1 MEIDAELRG
10 QSPALAAVREQV
22 KGLLQRVASGRLP
35 AILIEG
41 ETGTGKGLLARML
54 HRGGP
59 RAGRPFVDVNCAAIP
74 ESLLESE
81 LFGHEK
87 GAFTDARQAKAGLFQ
102 TAHGGTLFLDE
113 VGLLPVALQG
123 KLLKAVEERTVR
135 RLGGTRNE
143 PIDVW
148 MISATSE
155 DLRAALRGGR
165 MREDLYHR
173 LAVVSLRLP
182 PLRERGEDVVVLAE
196 HFLARACAE
205 YGRPAKTLD
214 PDARAALR
222 HQAWPGNVRELSN
235 VMERVALLTDGA
247 RVTAAM
253 LGLSE
258 TAAAVT
264 AAPEEPPS
272 LKDAV
277 SRLERGRLVEALE
290 KAEGNL
296 SRAAELLGIP
306 RNTLRYRLQ
315 RHELRPEGAKKS
327 RPREPAP
334 ATVAPASAPVPPLAS
349 LRWQRRHLAFL
360 GASLA
365 VPAGVEP
372 PPEASRAL
380 EVMIDKVQGF
390 GGRLEEMGPTGLVAA
405 FGIEPT
411 EDPARLAALA
421 AMAIAKAAERAR
433 RHEPGGAAGA
443 RLALHVQPALVGG
456 VGGTVVIDAASKA
469 TISATLQ
476 DLLQRAA
483 PEEILVSAAATPF
496 LERRFELE
504 SAAGPGTS
512 RLTGGERVGLP
523 VGGRVA
529 PLVGRHHELEL
540 LRGLLEVARKGSGRV
555 VGVVGEAG
563 IGKSRLV
570 SEFRRGLFGAAVL
583 CLETYCLSQGSAIP
597 YFPVRGLLRLIFGLG
612 ETDDTASVAQ
622 KVNAGVRALGLQTEN
637 ALPWL
642 LQLMDAG
649 AGGEVPEELTPE
661 ALQAR
666 TFEVL
671 RHVALQASRQTPLLL
686 VVEDAHW
693 IDRTSEAFLT
703 SLAEV
708 LSGEPILLL
717 FTYRPG
723 YRPTWIGSPN
733 ATQIALSPLSPDES
747 LNVVRA
753 VMRSEQVPADV
764 AASILA
770 RAEGN
775 PFFLEEL
782 ARAAGRPDAL
792 GAATTSLEA
801 VLSARIEALP
811 EACRRVLRTASVLG
825 RHFSRRL
832 LDGVWTSP
840 ESPEPQLRELK
851 RLDLLHERVRLD
863 DASYSFKH
871 ALIQEAAYEGL
882 SASERQALH
891 AAVARTLEALHAGR
905 PDEAC
910 ELIAHHYLR
919 SAETEKA
926 LDYLELSNRKATR
939 ANAMAEA
946 KGYFDEAMKQLD
958 RRPDTAEARR
968 RRIALVVDQVPVM
981 TLLFWFDE
989 YQELLERHESMAM
1002 ALEEPGLRGAFLAA
1016 RGVCEWAVGEYDRAI
1031 GTFAQAAELC
1041 EAAGDADRAA
1051 LAYSVRQWAHLYKGE
1066 YEAVLA
1072 LLPSVAR
1079 VLDGRSSPRWRA
1091 YALGAASRACTYR
1104 GLWDQATDFAREEL
1118 ALTERF
1124 ADDSLGAH
1132 AALTL
1137 ALAEA
1142 VRGDLEHAV
1151 EHGELALRK
1160 ASTPADKTWANAI
1173 LAWAWCLDGDPARG
1187 VAVLGPIVDRSRA
1200 VRWRAGEFYAV
1211 WLGEAYLM
1219 MGDPARAA
1227 QAVGECLAIAERHG
1241 MRYLIGSA
1249 CRLLGEAAGPR
1260 DPAEASA
1267 HFERSLGVLEE
1278 IQAENELA
1286 LAHAGYGRLLRD
1298 QGRIESA
1305 REHLGRALTIL
1316 KRLGTL
1322 REPERVRQDLAG
1334 LER

>member
-1 MEIDAELRG
+1 
-10 QSPALAAVREQV
+10 
-22 KGLLQRVASGRLP
+22 
-35 AILIEG
+35 
-41 ETGTGKGLLARML
+41 
-54 HRGGP
+54 
-59 RAGRPFVDVNCAAIP
+59 
-74 ESLLESE
+74 
-81 LFGHEK
+81 
-87 GAFTDARQAKAGLFQ
+87 
-102 TAHGGTLFLDE
+102 
-113 VGLLPVALQG
+113 
-123 KLLKAVEERTVR
+123 
-135 RLGGTRNE
+135 
-143 PIDVW
+143 
-148 MISATSE
+148 
-155 DLRAALRGGR
+155 
-165 MREDLYHR
+165 
-173 LAVVSLRLP
+173 
-182 PLRERGEDVVVLAE
+182 
-196 HFLARACAE
+196 
-205 YGRPAKTLD
+205 
-214 PDARAALR
+214 
-222 HQAWPGNVRELSN
+222 
-235 VMERVALLTDGA
+235 MERVALLTDGA

-253 LGLSE
+253 LGLSAE
-258 TAAAVT
+258 TTAAAT
-264 AAPEEPPS
+264 AAPEEPS

-327 RPREPAP
+327 PSRERAP
-334 ATVAPASAPVPPLAS
+334 VVVAPASAPVPVTG
-349 LRWQRRHLAFL
+349 LRWERRHLAFL
-360 GASLA
+360 GATLSL
-365 VPAGVEP
+365 PAGEEP

-380 EVMIDKVQGF
+380 EVMIEKVQGF

-433 RHEPGGAAGA
+433 RDEPGGAAGA

-469 TISATLQ
+469 TTSATLH

-504 SAAGPGTS
+504 SAAAGPGTS

-523 VGGRVA
+523 VGGRTA

-570 SEFRRGLFGAAVL
+570 SEFRQGLFGAAVL

-612 ETDDTASVAQ
+612 ETDDAASVAE
-622 KVNAGVRALGLQTEN
+622 KVSAGVRALGLQPES

-642 LQLMDAG
+642 LQLLDAG

-671 RHVALQASRQTPLLL
+671 RHIALQAGRQTPLLL

-708 LSGEPILLL
+708 ISGEPILLL

-891 AAVARTLEALHAGR
+891 AAVARTLESLHAGR

-926 LDYLELSNRKATR
+926 LEYLELSNRKATR
-939 ANAMAEA
+939 ASAMAEA
-946 KGYFDEAMKQLD
+946 KGYFEEAMKLLD
-958 RRPDTAEARR
+958 RRPDTAETRR
-968 RRIALVVDQVPVM
+968 RRIALVVDQVLAM
-981 TLLFWFDE
+981 TLLFRFDE
-989 YQELLERHESMAM
+989 YRELLQRHESMAM
-1002 ALEEPGLRGAFLAA
+1002 ALEEPGLRGSFLGA

-1031 GTFAQAAELC
+1031 GTFAQAASLC
-1041 EAAGDADRAA
+1041 EEAGDADRAA

-1066 YEAVLA
+1066 YEAALA

-1118 ALTERF
+1118 ALAERF
-1124 ADDSLGAH
+1124 ADDSLAAH

-1173 LAWAWCLDGDPARG
+1173 LAWAWCLAGDPARG
-1187 VAVLGPIVDRSRA
+1187 VGVLGPIVDRSRA

-1227 QAVGECLAIAERHG
+1227 QAVGECLEIAERHG

-1249 CRLLGEAAGPR
+1249 YRLLGEAAR
-1260 DPAEASA
+1260 SSDPAQASA
-1267 HFERSLGVLEE
+1267 HFERSLRVLEE

-1305 REHLGRALTIL
+1305 REHLGR
-1316 KRLGTL
+1316 R
-1322 REPERVRQDLAG
+1322 
-1334 LER
+1334 